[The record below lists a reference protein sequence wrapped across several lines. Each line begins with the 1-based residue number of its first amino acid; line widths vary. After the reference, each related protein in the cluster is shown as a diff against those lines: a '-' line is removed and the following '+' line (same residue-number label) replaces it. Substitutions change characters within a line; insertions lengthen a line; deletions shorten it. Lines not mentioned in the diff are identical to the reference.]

1 MKCIFQCE
9 ICGKTYENKKDAVKC
24 EREHAE
30 ETCADINRS
39 MLHLRSVRDNKPILN
54 FFIGPIGDAKV
65 QAFNVTEVEV
75 TTLNDNVEMT
85 MTPYIKIYC
94 QPRKEND

>member
-54 FFIGPIGDAKV
+54 FFHW
-65 QAFNVTEVEV
+65 
-75 TTLNDNVEMT
+75 
-85 MTPYIKIYC
+85 PYRRC
-94 QPRKEND
+94 